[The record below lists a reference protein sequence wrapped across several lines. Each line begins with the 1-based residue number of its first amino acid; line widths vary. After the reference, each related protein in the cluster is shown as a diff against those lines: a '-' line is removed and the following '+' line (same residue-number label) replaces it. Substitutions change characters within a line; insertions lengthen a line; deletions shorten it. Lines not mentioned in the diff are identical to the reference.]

1 MVPFPCSLERH
12 NLCGRWRRSGST
24 QYRCPWP
31 VRVIRAQ
38 VCRSAGV
45 GTSSSFD
52 DAVRGTLGNKRPYFL
67 CRRRFASIDWDCC
80 QQITP
85 PLDARSMLLKAPLPS
100 IGRINI
106 CSAGVPFGRNQLQ
119 AQTRAGPFD
128 APNTSILDF
137 FSNSWGRPATQSLI
151 PCAIAKVQL
160 PKFRPP
166 DPKSEK
172 TGAHLHLKAKRRS
185 ARGRDHLLRTH
196 VEVRGV
202 DLSRIDLYSDLL
214 TISTLGWPGKAPRAR
229 TFVVETIGA
238 NPGRAFPPMRRL
250 PPHEPDANANC
261 PALKLPRRA
270 AIAVAAAQRIS
281 IRCSGGAA
289 AVACE
294 TVRVFWR
301 CKADVAMSRGGPARP
316 L

>member
-1 MVPFPCSLERH
+1 MVTRCGDPGPSWSFDRSPLCRIDRRPRCFWPSGRRHNIGVRARTMVPFPCSLARH

-67 CRRRFASIDWDCC
+67 CRRRFASIDWGCC

-119 AQTRAGPFD
+119 AQTRAGPID

-137 FSNSWGRPATQSLI
+137 FSNSRGRLATRASFL
-151 PCAIAKVQL
+151 VQL
-160 PKFRPP
+160 PKCNCQSVARP
-166 DPKSEK
+166 
-172 TGAHLHLKAKRRS
+172 TRS
-185 ARGRDHLLRTH
+185 RKKQ
-196 VEVRGV
+196 E
-202 DLSRIDLYSDLL
+202 
-214 TISTLGWPGKAPRAR
+214 
-229 TFVVETIGA
+229 
-238 NPGRAFPPMRRL
+238 
-250 PPHEPDANANC
+250 
-261 PALKLPRRA
+261 
-270 AIAVAAAQRIS
+270 
-281 IRCSGGAA
+281 
-289 AVACE
+289 
-294 TVRVFWR
+294 RVFT
-301 CKADVAMSRGGPARP
+301 
-316 L
+316 